1 MRALLLVGILLAK
14 RGDSLHEEALRL
26 LGSGKAPEAEAKALE
41 AIAESQGFVPEEE
54 IGTRPEKG
62 LLFEEMILEARK
74 SYRERRARYFWTLG
88 DALAGQEKWG
98 ASRKAYRRALGIG
111 PAPGLTLLM
120 ARHPDLDL
128 ESRLDLLFDAYLAS
142 EGDRSDLERQLLETG
157 AFLDRNALKAG
168 LDRKRFAKLQERYPD
183 LELLDAPFP
192 DFQASADGGPL
203 IPSQL
208 FRLGVNLIVYIPVDG
223 CGRCSEELDGIAIPF
238 REAQKRRLLL
248 EVAAFVPEK
257 DLPVA
262 RRIARLLSMPV
273 RVAREDY
280 VPASIG
286 ALDGGEIR
294 LVARGGMTQ
303 IRIPMGDGLAS
314 AEIRPRV
321 TAALAFLEEPGLPV
335 EARPEDASVPLVSLM
350 RLSDKIDERRAFT
363 EWIGTVEKLEAGPA
377 PLDSFYAELNRLAQ
391 RITPKDRAETF
402 AILKELSRI
411 KGAHAAKNRFLGL
424 AGERVGER
432 LLETAKAL
440 DASVIRTPGGEE
452 GTLSLAVEG
461 PRVFLQRSFHAGRL
475 REASASPAEALP
487 AKAGDGLRDFD
498 FALED
503 QDGVLAIVFSAPQEN
518 EPLGVKSVGN
528 GAAFF
533 FDCQARCPGARLWAD
548 GEVSFEGG
556 PAVLVGSELMELRSA
571 LVDVPPTGTGPLF
584 HHHAGASVETAL
596 EKGLRL
602 FKDGDFAGALLAFE
616 KAGKEID
623 PVAPY
628 DQSDLVYNR
637 ARALHQQGRRSE
649 ALALFRSLGDVSY
662 QSLADEKAR
671 SIESGK

>member
-1 MRALLLVGILLAK
+1 MKALLLAGLLLAK

-26 LGSGKAPEAEAKALE
+26 LESGKAPEAEAKSLE
-41 AIAESQGFVPEEE
+41 AIGASQRFVPEEE
-54 IGTRPEKG
+54 IGARPEKG

-74 SYRERRARYFWTLG
+74 SYRERRARYFRTLG
-88 DALAGQEKWG
+88 DALAAQEKWP

-111 PAPGLTLLM
+111 PIPGLTLLM

-128 ESRLDLLFDAYLAS
+128 ENRLDLLLDAYLAS
-142 EGDRSDLERQLLETG
+142 GSDRSELERELLETG

-183 LELLDAPFP
+183 LELLEGAFP

-208 FRLGVNLIVYIPVDG
+208 FRIGVNLLVYIPVDG

-238 REAQKRRLLL
+238 RDAQKRKLPL
-248 EVAAFVPEK
+248 EVAAFVPES

-273 RVAREDY
+273 RVAREDF

-286 ALDGGEIR
+286 ALEGGEIR

-321 TAALAFLEEPGLPV
+321 QAALAFLEEPGLPV
-335 EARPEDASVPLVSLM
+335 EARPEDASVALVSLT

-363 EWIGTVEKLEAGPA
+363 EWIETVEKLESGPA
-377 PLDSFYAELNRLAQ
+377 PLDSFYTELNRLAQ
-391 RITPKDRAETF
+391 RIIPKDRDDTF

-411 KGAHAAKNRFLGL
+411 RGAHAAKNRFLGL

-432 LLETAKAL
+432 LLEAAKAL
-440 DASVIRTPGGEE
+440 DPSVVRTPGGEE
-452 GTLSLAVEG
+452 GVLYLGVEER
-461 PRVFLQRSFHAGRL
+461 RVFLQRSFH
-475 REASASPAEALP
+475 S
-487 AKAGDGLRDFD
+487 GDGLRDFD

-503 QDGVLAIVFSAPQEN
+503 QGGALTIVFSARQEN
-518 EPLGVKSVGN
+518 EPLGVKAVGN
-528 GAAFF
+528 GAAFL
-533 FDCQARCPGARLWAD
+533 FDCPERCPGARLWTD
-548 GEVSFEGG
+548 GNVSFEGG
-556 PAVLVGSELMELRSA
+556 PAVLVASELMELRSA
-571 LVDVPPTGTGPLF
+571 LVDVPPAGGGPLF
-584 HHHAGASVETAL
+584 HHRAGASEETTL

-628 DQSDLVYNR
+628 DQSDLTYNR
-637 ARALHQQGRRSE
+637 ARVLQEQGKRGE

-671 SIESGK
+671 AIESGR